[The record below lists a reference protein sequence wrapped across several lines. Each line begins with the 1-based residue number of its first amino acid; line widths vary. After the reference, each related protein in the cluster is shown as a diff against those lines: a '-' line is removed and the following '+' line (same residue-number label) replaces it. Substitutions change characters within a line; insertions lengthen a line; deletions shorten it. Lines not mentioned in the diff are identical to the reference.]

1 MEKDYRVLSNS
12 ELKSLLSALET
23 EFNENKY
30 IIQQAY
36 ERMQQLS
43 EEYQS
48 ISEVLKERN
57 VADVK

>member
-12 ELKSLLSALET
+12 ELKSLSSALES

-30 IIQQAY
+30 IMQQAY
-36 ERMQQLS
+36 ERMRQLS

-57 VADVK
+57 VADVE